1 MLVQQLAG
9 GEVKWH
15 QLPVYLAAEL
25 LAGVVAAL
33 LYGLLTR
40 TPADR
45 AVAAP
50 GLDLGDPDPQA
61 AVSRQTSTV

>member
-1 MLVQQLAG
+1 M
-9 GEVKWH
+9 KWG

-33 LYGLLTR
+33 VYHVISR

-45 AVAAP
+45 VTTSAVDVDLGSPALDDVAAKR
-50 GLDLGDPDPQA
+50 
-61 AVSRQTSTV
+61 S

>member
-1 MLVQQLAG
+1 MLVQQVAG
-9 GEVKWH
+9 GDVKWD

-33 LYGLLTR
+33 LFGVLAR

-45 AVAAP
+45 ASAGA
-50 GLDLGDPDPQA
+50 GLDLGDPDLEQA
-61 AVSRQTSTV
+61 TIRQTKNA

>member
-9 GEVKWH
+9 GQVTWS
-15 QLPVYLAAEL
+15 QLPVYLSAEL

-33 LYGLLTR
+33 LYGVLTR

-50 GLDLGDPDPQA
+50 GLDLGDPDPEA
-61 AVSRQTSTV
+61 ALSRQTSSV